1 MKRSLSLAVEILVK
15 LGACVAACIGCS
27 SKNPPGPTQPR
38 VIHWKGQ
45 ESGYEGTTVVRPADN
60 ASRTGNK

>member
-1 MKRSLSLAVEILVK
+1 MKRFLSHAVEISVK
-15 LGACVAACIGCS
+15 SGACLAACIGCS

-45 ESGYEGTTVVRPADN
+45 DSGYEGTTMVQPADN
-60 ASRTGNK
+60 ANRPGKK